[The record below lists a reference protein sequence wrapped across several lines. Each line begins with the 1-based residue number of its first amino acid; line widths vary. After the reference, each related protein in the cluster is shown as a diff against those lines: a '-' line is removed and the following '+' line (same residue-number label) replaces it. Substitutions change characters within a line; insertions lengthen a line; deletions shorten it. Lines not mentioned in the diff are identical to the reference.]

1 MRICFLSSRVTK
13 ITTALILSVLL
24 QSVYALSADEIVYNT
39 TQEVLQRLEADKA
52 VLDSDPNHIKVI
64 VRELIVP
71 HMDFDT
77 MSALVVGKQWQSLDQ
92 DKKTCVS
99 SGFRNLLVE
108 RYAYVLLAYRNQD
121 IIYQSAIPVGKKDYV
136 SITQTLTRPEVK
148 PLSIEYPMRPDGE
161 SWKVVDL
168 VIDDVSLIRSYR
180 KMFGKKIKHQ
190 GIYGFTMSF
199 SECNR

>member
-1 MRICFLSSRVTK
+1 MRINFLPKNIAR

-24 QSVYALSADEIVYNT
+24 QSAYALSADEIVYNT
-39 TQEVLQRLEADKA
+39 TQEVLQRLEADKTI
-52 VLDSDPNHIKVI
+52 LDSDPNHIQVI

-77 MSALVVGKQWQSLDQ
+77 MSALVIGKKWQALEQ
-92 DKKTCVS
+92 DKKACVS

-121 IIYQSAIPVGKKDYV
+121 ISYQSAIPVEKKDYV
-136 SITQTLTRPEVK
+136 SITQTLTRPDVK
-148 PLSIEYPMRPDGE
+148 PLTIEYPMRPDGE
-161 SWKVVDL
+161 SWKVIDL
-168 VIDDVSLIRSYR
+168 VIDDVSLVRSYR

-199 SECNR
+199 TECNR

>member
-1 MRICFLSSRVTK
+1 MRMYFLPTTVTR

-24 QSVYALSADEIVYNT
+24 QSAHALSADDIVYNT

-52 VLDSDPNHIKVI
+52 ILDSDPNHIKVI
-64 VRELIVP
+64 VRDLIVP

-77 MSALVVGKQWQSLDQ
+77 MSALVIGKQWQTLEQ
-92 DKKTCVS
+92 EKKTCVS
-99 SGFRNLLVE
+99 NGFRNLLVE

-121 IIYQSAIPVGKKDYV
+121 ISYQSAIPVGKKNYV
-136 SITQTLTRPEVK
+136 SITQTLTRPDVK
-148 PLSIEYPMRPDGE
+148 PLTIEYPMRPDGD

-168 VIDDVSLIRSYR
+168 VIDNVSLIRSYR